1 MHKRVTILPVQA
13 AVPNLEQVVR
23 TPSGPAAQLSAG
35 CLTSGMTLTVASLPV
50 TERSWPSTVL
60 IPEIVSRVDDRRT
73 GSSSMAED
81 GAIQVDGLI
90 DSAFFQLLVR
100 LFT

>member
-1 MHKRVTILPVQA
+1 ML
-13 AVPNLEQVVR
+13 NLEQVVR

-73 GSSSMAED
+73 GSSSMAENC
-81 GAIQVDGLI
+81 GVGP
-90 DSAFFQLLVR
+90 SH
-100 LFT
+100 